1 MSRWFSSVSQW
12 SLQRRI
18 HVSTILLSASVLVIA
33 NWVTTRTAV
42 NAVEGTIGV
51 QTSNAAQRLA
61 HSLTHSGVS
70 EVPQPYKTLVREILE
85 LEPNIVRVDLYAEI
99 KGELKNLDSSSF
111 RGDRALEGEET
122 GAFYAQKPKTFIV
135 QEGVTREVF
144 SVSPI
149 YFNDGTRGFVSVVSS
164 LQAVDQIL
172 STQGRIRIYS
182 LVVTVGLMVFA
193 FGWLFRNTVYRTVKH
208 LLDVMHRFREGET
221 TARASG
227 KLTGELGE
235 LGRGFN
241 FLLEEVQKYHGELQS
256 RVDAATSQ
264 LRTRNKDLKKLNL
277 QLLETQRKL
286 TQAERLALA
295 GQLTATFAHE
305 IGSPLSAISTHLQ
318 MMMEDTQLNPKIR
331 ERLRLAGEQIDRVC
345 GIVEN
350 LLNTTRSA
358 AQLETVELVE
368 IVCKISQLLGPTFE
382 SRHIQLAMT
391 SDEDVYWVS
400 GNVDQLQQLFF
411 NLLNNSLEAIQ
422 DYGNIGVEFKR
433 IRRFENLSDFVQV
446 KVTDSGVGIPQDR
459 QAQIFKPFFTTK
471 EFEKGTGLGLALC
484 KEIVAHHHGSISV
497 ESEVGQGAC
506 FTIIFPLI
514 PNRVS
519 GNSGIVTER
528 QEVGQK

>member
-1 MSRWFSSVSQW
+1 MSRWFSPVSQW

-61 HSLTHSGVS
+61 HSLSHSSVS
-70 EVPQPYKTLVREILE
+70 DVPLPYKTLVREILE

-111 RGDRALEGEET
+111 RGDRVLEGEET
-122 GAFYAQKPKTFIV
+122 RVFYTQKAKTFIV
-135 QEGVTREVF
+135 QEGVSRQVF

-149 YFNDGTRGFVSVVSS
+149 YFSDGTRGFVSVVSS
-164 LQAVDQIL
+164 LQTVDEIL

-193 FGWLFRNTVYRTVKH
+193 VGWLFRNTVYRTVNH
-208 LLDVMHRFREGET
+208 LLDVMYRFREGET
-221 TARASG
+221 TARASE

-241 FLLEEVQKYHGELQS
+241 FLLEEVQKYHEELQS

-318 MMMEDTQLNPKIR
+318 MMLEDTQLDPKIR
-331 ERLRLAGEQIDRVC
+331 ERLYLAGEQIDRVC

-358 AQLETVELVE
+358 TQLEAVELVE
-368 IVCKISQLLGPTFE
+368 IACKISQLLEPTFE
-382 SRHIQLAMT
+382 SRHIQFNLT
-391 SDEDVYWVS
+391 SHEDVYWIS
-400 GNVDQLQQLFF
+400 GNVDQLQQLFL
-411 NLLNNSLEAIQ
+411 NLLNNSLEAVQEQGKIC
-422 DYGNIGVEFKR
+422 VELRR
-433 IRRFENLSDFVQV
+433 IENFQAHSDFVQV
-446 KVTDSGVGIPQDR
+446 KVSDSGIGIPQER
-459 QAQIFKPFFTTK
+459 QLEIFKPFFTTK

-484 KEIVAHHHGSISV
+484 KSIVAHHQGSITV
-497 ESEVGQGAC
+497 ESGVGQGAC

-514 PNRVS
+514 PDRVP
-519 GNSGIVTER
+519 GNSAVLTEHH
-528 QEVGQK
+528 EVGPK

>member
-1 MSRWFSSVSQW
+1 MRRWFSSFSQW
-12 SLQRRI
+12 SLQKRI

-70 EVPQPYKTLVREILE
+70 EVPQFYKTLVREILE

-99 KGELKNLDSSSF
+99 KGELRNLDSSSF
-111 RGDRALEGEET
+111 RGDRGLEGEEIR
-122 GAFYAQKPKTFIV
+122 AFYAQKAKTFIV
-135 QEGVTREVF
+135 QEEGTRQVF

-164 LQAVDQIL
+164 LETVDQIL

-182 LVVTVGLMVFA
+182 LVVTVSLMVFA
-193 FGWLFRNTVYRTVKH
+193 VGWLFRNTVYRTVNH
-208 LLDVMHRFREGET
+208 LLDVMHRFREGEKM
-221 TARASG
+221 ARASE

-235 LGRGFN
+235 LARGFN
-241 FLLEEVQKYHGELQS
+241 FLLEEVQNYHQELQL

-295 GQLTATFAHE
+295 GQLTATLAHE

-318 MMMEDTQLNPKIR
+318 MMMEDTQLNPKIL

-350 LLNTTRSA
+350 LLNTTRPA
-358 AQLETVELVE
+358 TQLEPIELME
-368 IVCKISQLLGPTFE
+368 IVRKISQLLEPTFE
-382 SRHIQLAMT
+382 SRHIQFCLT
-391 SDEDVYWVS
+391 SHEEVYWIS
-400 GNVDQLQQLFF
+400 GHVDQLQQLFL
-411 NLLNNSLEAIQ
+411 NLLNNSVEAVQEQGKILVQ
-422 DYGNIGVEFKR
+422 LKR
-433 IRRFENLSDFVQV
+433 IENIQSVSDFVQV
-446 KVTDSGVGIPQDR
+446 EVRDSGVGIPQDR
-459 QAQIFKPFFTTK
+459 QAEIFEPFFTTK
-471 EFEKGTGLGLALC
+471 EFENGTGLGLALC
-484 KEIVAHHHGSISV
+484 KEIVAHHQGSISV
-497 ESEVGQGAC
+497 ESEQGKGAS
-506 FTIIFPLI
+506 FAIIFPLI
-514 PNRVS
+514 PAKVARKLSVES
-519 GNSGIVTER
+519 ERHEVTP
-528 QEVGQK
+528 K